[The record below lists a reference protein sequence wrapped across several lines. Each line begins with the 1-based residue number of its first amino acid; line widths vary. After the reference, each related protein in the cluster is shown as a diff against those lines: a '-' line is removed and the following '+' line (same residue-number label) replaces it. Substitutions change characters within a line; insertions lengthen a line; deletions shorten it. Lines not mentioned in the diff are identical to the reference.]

1 MDDTRKNLTRYLEM
15 EGLLNDFFRVFDYC
29 FEQCIKKAL
38 EKNSGNPVAVCCKN
52 KYYQLYDLDHPVFD
66 LLKEERE
73 KRFGKPDDY
82 FWPFPVSPCEYH
94 DPVNGCVMS
103 THKSPICLAFMCRK
117 SIDFLRENF
126 GLYAYDYLGMNY
138 ALEWILTGN
147 FSDKEYEE
155 LKASICD
162 MIITIETRNRSTITA

>member
-1 MDDTRKNLTRYLEM
+1 
-15 EGLLNDFFRVFDYC
+15 
-29 FEQCIKKAL
+29 
-38 EKNSGNPVAVCCKN
+38 
-52 KYYQLYDLDHPVFD
+52 
-66 LLKEERE
+66 
-73 KRFGKPDDY
+73 
-82 FWPFPVSPCEYH
+82 
-94 DPVNGCVMS
+94 
-103 THKSPICLAFMCRK
+103 MCRK